1 MIEIKGSRTNFTQL
15 NLKPN
20 TFSSFRL
27 TVCNNLAC
35 TSTPTIRFA
44 TDEAAPTGGLL
55 LEAQASGSNSI
66 QLKWSSD
73 LTNPFSP
80 NGHVLYAVLVTGP
93 FLLDLNATQLVA
105 NQKANR
111 PFTTF
116 RTLNLLNTSTM
127 NTRYGIIDKI
137 LPYSQYILQINAS
150 NSRGYL
156 LTDRAQLTTFTSVP
170 EGIIPP
176 QKVTASP
183 YTLQIEWYPPVL
195 SNSADSTFYYQVE
208 YRTKYLWNSL
218 GPVNNASYE
227 TNVVQIFTR
236 KTISRFHTLQ
246 GLVPFTAYSFRLT
259 TSNAFGESKSEWS
272 EEYLTQEATP
282 LGQKEPR
289 VSAIT
294 ATGATISWQPPKVS
308 NGVISFY
315 TLNIFPATED
325 TSLFKNYTLTTNQLN
340 VTGLEPFTEYIT
352 SVVACNSKGCVSS
365 PISANN
371 SQNRLVVFQT
381 LASPPQGL
389 ARLGLKSLNSY
400 SMQVN

>member
-1 MIEIKGSRTNFTQL
+1 LIEIKGTRANFTQL
-15 NLKPN
+15 NLEPN

-27 TVCNNLAC
+27 TICNNLAC
-35 TSTPTIRFA
+35 TSTPTTRFT
-44 TDEAAPTGGLL
+44 TDEAAPTGILL

-73 LTNPFSP
+73 PANPFSP

-137 LPYSQYILQINAS
+137 LPYSHYTLQINAS

-156 LTDRAQLTTFTSVP
+156 LTDRVQLTTFTSIP

-176 QKVTASP
+176 QKVAASP

-218 GPVNNASYE
+218 GLVNNASYE

-259 TSNAFGESKSEWS
+259 TSNAFGN
-272 EEYLTQEATP
+272 
-282 LGQKEPR
+282 
-289 VSAIT
+289 
-294 ATGATISWQPPKVS
+294 WQPPRIS
-308 NGVISFY
+308 NGVIRFY

-325 TSLFKNYTLTTNQLN
+325 TSLFQNYTLTTTKLN
-340 VTGLEPFTEYIT
+340 VTGLQPFTEYIT

-371 SQNRLVVFQT
+371 SQNRLVVFKT

-400 SMQVN
+400 SMQVGLILHHVFFLEDSCCCSEII